1 MEEMSTDGSDMD
13 NPLHKGKFNS
23 IVIPEVNHPTPFP
36 KKASNAN
43 ALKLFINNEPIGV
56 ALELT
61 PLHLIEAYSLAKN
74 DKRSA
79 WAIKRGTVTIPATR
93 TFRDLRNRGEI

>member
-13 NPLHKGKFNS
+13 SPLHKERFDS

-43 ALKLFINNEPIGV
+43 ALKLFINEEPIGL
-56 ALELT
+56 ALEWT
-61 PLHLIEAYSLAKN
+61 PLHVIKAYSLTKN
-74 DKRSA
+74 NKLSA
-79 WAIKRGTVTIPATR
+79 WAIKRGKATVPAT
-93 TFRDLRNRGEI
+93 